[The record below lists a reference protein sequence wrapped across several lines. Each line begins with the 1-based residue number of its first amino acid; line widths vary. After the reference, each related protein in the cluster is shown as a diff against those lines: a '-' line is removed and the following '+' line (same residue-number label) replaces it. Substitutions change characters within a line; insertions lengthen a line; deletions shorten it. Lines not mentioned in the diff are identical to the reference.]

1 MMNRIL
7 KRPMFRRGGSA
18 GTGITSGLDK
28 PRQEYSIGNRV
39 TEGIDPY
46 ISDVEKVFQARDVVP
61 NFGGLTPGTL
71 PGFLTSFGLNLAS
84 ATPTGTGFGGLIATA
99 AGAAKEPFKDFTEA
113 QMARKRDE
121 ADLNRDIINAAIK
134 LKQSDDEAK
143 QSLEKT
149 QMLIDADMA
158 EINQEHYNK
167 IKEIEREAEL
177 GGGDSQTF
185 ARTAAA
191 KAYRATFAPQ
201 LQDLDDKIK
210 ATEDPELKQQY
221 EDEKKGVLNKIIR
234 GEQAIYLGQKTDTEF
249 NREVILKMLQGF
261 STAGELEDQED
272 ITAAFAAIASVFPN
286 YKEILGPD
294 FQLPGQGMAEGGR
307 AGYSIGSERAVGSE
321 PAMKPVTDVQQDAQ
335 VQELTFT
342 ELISRL
348 PSSLNDDVV
357 TVLAA
362 SKAALTAFANIRD
375 QQDVD
380 QFNQRY
386 NVNLTLP
393 QEG

>member
-28 PRQEYSIGNRV
+28 PRQEYNVAGRV

-46 ISDVEKVFQARDVVP
+46 ISDVEKVFQAREVVP

-84 ATPTGTGFGGLIATA
+84 ATPTGTGFSGLISTA

-143 QSLEKT
+143 EKRKNT
-149 QMLIDADMA
+149 QMLIDADIA
-158 EINQEHYNK
+158 EINQEHANK
-167 IKEIEREAEL
+167 MKEIRLENEL
-177 GGGDSQTF
+177 GGGDTTTY
-185 ARTAAA
+185 ARKQAAD
-191 KAYRATFAPQ
+191 AYRATFAPQ

-210 ATEDPELKQQY
+210 LTEDPELKQQY

-249 NREVILKMLQGF
+249 NREVILRMIQGYQ
-261 STAGELEDQED
+261 SEGEFTDEADQ
-272 ITAAFAAIASVFPN
+272 AAALAAIARIFPN
-286 YKEILGPD
+286 YKELLGPD
-294 FQLPGQGMAEGGR
+294 FVLPGQGMAEGGR
-307 AGYSIGSERAVGSE
+307 AGYQRGGI
-321 PAMKPVTDVQQDAQ
+321 TDVQQDAQ
-335 VQELTFT
+335 VSELTFT
-342 ELISRL
+342 ELRSRL
-348 PSSLNDDVV
+348 PSSINDDVV

-362 SKAALTAFANIRD
+362 SKAALTDFANIRD